1 MAVFPQAL
9 EDRKESPLPSTPKH
23 LVDALD
29 FITGEKPPVAAL
41 ESLHATHV
49 ARVRKA
55 FDDPNIVG
63 VGVSRKVTE
72 GKELDALCVSFYVIK
87 KLPPSRISHSRLV
100 PPVIAAPNGQATYTD
115 VKEVGRIVPQ
125 LNPLVKQK
133 PVESGF
139 SVGHIKITAGTLGAI
154 VKKGD
159 KRYLLSNSHV
169 LADSGKGKP
178 GDKVVYPGPDDKG
191 RVPGDWVASLTKAVP
206 FTKGGAF
213 INEVDAALAEIRKER
228 LGDVIYKLQKAK
240 TPLST
245 IAPERDMVVTKRG
258 RTTGTT
264 RGKIIDVDF
273 RFVLNYD
280 GVGQVGYTKQ
290 VLCERYTDSGDSGS
304 LVIDL
309 ASGKIV
315 GLHFAGAN
323 GGSVFN
329 PIQSVMKALGFTFT
343 TS

>member
-1 MAVFPQAL
+1 MQA
-9 EDRKESPLPSTPKH
+9 TPKH
-23 LVDALD
+23 LLDALD
-29 FITGEKPPVAAL
+29 FITEEKPPAAAP
-41 ESLHATHV
+41 ESLHATHA
-49 ARVRKA
+49 ARVRKT

-63 VGVSRKVTE
+63 VGVSKKVTE
-72 GKELDALCVSFYVIK
+72 GKELEALCVSFYVVK
-87 KLPPSRISHSRLV
+87 KLPPSRIPHSRLV
-100 PPVIAAPNGQATYTD
+100 PPVIATPNGRATYTD
-115 VKEVGRIVPQ
+115 VKVVGRIVPQ
-125 LNPLVKQK
+125 LNPLVKRK

-169 LADSGKGKP
+169 LADSGKGKM
-178 GDKVVYPGPDDKG
+178 GDKVVYPGPDDNG
-191 RVPGDWVASLTKAVP
+191 QVPGDWIASLTQAVP
-206 FTKGGAF
+206 FKKGGAF
-213 INEVDAALAEIRKER
+213 VNEVDAALAEIRKER
-228 LGDVIYKLQKAK
+228 LGDVVYKLLKAK

-245 IAPERDMVVTKRG
+245 IVPERDMVVTKRG
-258 RTTGTT
+258 RTTGSTH
-264 RGKIIDVDF
+264 GKIIDVDF
-273 RFVLNYD
+273 RFVLDYD

-290 VLCERYTDSGDSGS
+290 VLCERYTDGGDSGA
-304 LVIDL
+304 LVIDV

>member
-1 MAVFPQAL
+1 L
-9 EDRKESPLPSTPKH
+9 ENRKENHLQSTPKH
-23 LVDALD
+23 LLDALD
-29 FITGEKPPVAAL
+29 FITAKKPPVAEL

-49 ARVRKA
+49 TRVRKA
-55 FDDPNIVG
+55 FDDPNIIG
-63 VGVSRKVTE
+63 VGISKKVTE
-72 GKELDALCVSFYVIK
+72 GKELDALCVSFYVVK

-100 PPVIAAPNGQATYTD
+100 PPVIAAPNGRASYTD
-115 VKEVGRIVPQ
+115 VKEVGKIVPQ
-125 LNPLVKQK
+125 LKPLVKRK

-178 GDKVVYPGPDDKG
+178 GDKVVYPGPDDEG
-191 RVPGDWVASLTKAVP
+191 RPPGDWIASLTKAIP
-206 FTKGGAF
+206 FEKGGAF
-213 INEVDAALAEIRKER
+213 VNEVDAALAEIRAER
-228 LGDVIYKLQKAK
+228 LEDIIYKLPKAK

-245 IAPERDMVVTKRG
+245 IVPVRDMVVTKRG
-258 RTTGTT
+258 RTTGSTQ
-264 RGKIIDVDF
+264 GKIIDVDF

-290 VLCERYTDSGDSGS
+290 VLCERYTQGGDSGS
-304 LVIDL
+304 LVIDV